1 MSVFAKW
8 SCKKIENVHNFTY
21 FCSKFTYINP
31 SIIMCISIIA
41 TVIVYI
47 YMVTVVFYFI
57 FFLSPLSS
65 DSLSSSN
72 FFLLL
77 YSLKSNNKSIQI
89 IKFFKLILNLDF
101 KFIKPSPLKNKKKSS
116 NPNCKRRRRK
126 CRSSRR
132 RRRCQRRRRSSSG
145 EPKIIAHNSGK
156 IRPKLPSKL
165 QTQNHWL

>member
-1 MSVFAKW
+1 
-8 SCKKIENVHNFTY
+8 
-21 FCSKFTYINP
+21 
-31 SIIMCISIIA
+31 MCISIIA

-47 YMVTVVFYFI
+47 YTVTEVFYFI

-101 KFIKPSPLKNKKKSS
+101 KFIKPSPLKNKKNHQTQIAKEEEENAEVVKEEDAEEEEVATKNPKSPPTVVEKS
-116 NPNCKRRRRK
+116 AQNYHPNCK
-126 CRSSRR
+126 
-132 RRRCQRRRRSSSG
+132 
-145 EPKIIAHNSGK
+145 PKIIAHY
-156 IRPKLPSKL
+156 
-165 QTQNHWL
+165 QT